1 MNNIDH
7 PGKQAP
13 DTGQAIIRPFAQPT
27 VAVQQA
33 AAVPPAVTIGQ
44 ATEMAAPPRPDLA
57 AAVLAERAR
66 GRARDRFQGALG
78 RLVRR
83 RRVSWRAALA
93 ALTAEDQHVGDARD
107 PAGKTHAE
115 SLVQAIGKQAA
126 DSSLAKS
133 QRGLDRR
140 VRKADRLRAR
150 QARLRV
156 RAEHRAGD
164 RVRHPDGGH
173 DTVDLLERA
182 GADLRS
188 RILAEKADGSLKHVR
203 LPGWIRHIPQF
214 VLIADFCLLLY
225 FFAGI
230 TNVDWQSPV
239 SASLGFAILLGAMVT
254 MLCYGFLAFTGYRLR
269 TYKDHS
275 GAIARHALD
284 GLTKAACCAAA
295 GGAVAIATLMFVRMH
310 AEVIDALGPQ
320 GGATALVIAV
330 VLAVVSALANF
341 LVILIHAF
349 DGSDE
354 VARLDAIWANA
365 RGPLGKAHRLREKAA
380 VLTYRV
386 AVQQRRADRQAV
398 GAITRAGR
406 HLTASDQFIEAARA
420 LHQGAGPQA
429 GEATDPG
436 QHDGAVGYLDDGTRP
451 APDLRPLRLTLE
463 HVRSP
468 LPEMPESAMSE
479 EADEQAS

>member
-1 MNNIDH
+1 MNHIDH
-7 PGKQAP
+7 PGKPRP
-13 DTGQAIIRPFAQPT
+13 DTGQAIVRPFAQPT
-27 VAVQQA
+27 VAVQHPA
-33 AAVPPAVTIGQ
+33 TVAPPVTIGQ
-44 ATEMAAPPRPDLA
+44 ATEMAAQPRPDLA
-57 AAVLAERAR
+57 ATVLAERAR
-66 GRARDRFQGALG
+66 WRVRDRLQGAFG

-83 RRVSWRAALA
+83 RRLSWRAGLA
-93 ALTAEDQHVGDARD
+93 ALTAEDQHVGAARD
-107 PAGKTHAE
+107 PARKTHAE

-140 VRKADRLRAR
+140 ARKADRLRAK

-173 DTVDLLERA
+173 DTVELLERA

-203 LPGWIRHIPQF
+203 LPRWIRHIPQF

-230 TNVDWQSPV
+230 TNVDWQNPV
-239 SASLGFAILLGAMVT
+239 SEDLGFAILLGAMVT
-254 MLCYGFLAFTGYRLR
+254 MLSYGFLAFTGYRLR

-275 GAIARHALD
+275 GAIPRRALD
-284 GLTKAACCAAA
+284 SLTKAACCAAA
-295 GGAVAIATLMFVRMH
+295 GGAAAIAALMFVRMR
-310 AEVIDALGPQ
+310 AEVIDTLGAQ
-320 GGATALVIAV
+320 GWATAVVIAV

-341 LVILIHAF
+341 LVILIHAL

-354 VARLDAIWANA
+354 VARLDAMCANA
-365 RGPLGKAHRLREKAA
+365 RGPLGKAHRMREKAA
-380 VLTYRV
+380 VMAYQV
-386 AVQQRRADRQAV
+386 ATQQRRADRQAI
-398 GAITRAGR
+398 GALTKAGH
-406 HLTASDQFIEAARA
+406 HLAVTDQLIEAGRA
-420 LHQGAGPQA
+420 LHQGAGPHAGQA
-429 GEATDPG
+429 IDPS
-436 QHDGAVGYLDDGTRP
+436 QHDGTVGYLDDGTRP
-451 APDLRPLRLTLE
+451 APDLRPLRLALE

-468 LPEMPESAMSE
+468 LPETPVSEMPG